1 MLLLYLLSL
10 RWLLLMLLVRPL
22 GSSLFHRHR
31 LPLLLHATTLVDDPV
46 WAERGVAGRLVHRR
60 SLGAEA
66 PHSSRTKP

>member
-1 MLLLYLLSL
+1 
-10 RWLLLMLLVRPL
+10 
-22 GSSLFHRHR
+22 
-31 LPLLLHATTLVDDPV
+31 VDDPV